1 MQLTQKETTL
11 LKDLKGQ
18 EKLCVEKYTKYA
30 SSALDQQLKELF
42 TSIANVEQQH
52 LNTITQIENGTVPQ
66 SNSGSAQTVKATFSS
81 NYGMGDTPDKQAD
94 CYLCSDLLADEKHVS
109 GLYNTCIF
117 EFNDKQIRET
127 LNHIQKEEQE
137 HGKAI
142 YDYMSANNMYSWLFL
157 AYPNL
162 KQNPTQ
168 YESGFETY

>member
-1 MQLTQKETTL
+1 MQLTQKETDL

-30 SSALDQQLKELF
+30 SSALDPQLKELF

-52 LNTITQIENGTVPQ
+52 LNTICSIENGGEPTAQ
-66 SNSGSAQTVKATFSS
+66 GGGSQTVKATFTQ

-109 GLYNTCIF
+109 GLYNTSIF
-117 EFNDKQIRET
+117 EFKDKTLRDT
-127 LNHIQKEEQE
+127 LNHIQKEEQQ

-142 YDYMSANNMYSWLFL
+142 YDYMTANNMYS
-157 AYPNL
+157 
-162 KQNPTQ
+162 
-168 YESGFETY
+168 

>member
-1 MQLTQKETTL
+1 MQLTQKEQTL

-30 SSALDQQLKELF
+30 SNALDPQLKELF

-66 SNSGSAQTVKATFSS
+66 SNSGSAQTVKNTFTS

-117 EFNDKQIRET
+117 EFNDKQIRDT

-142 YDYMSANNMYSWLFL
+142 YDYMSVNNMYS
-157 AYPNL
+157 
-162 KQNPTQ
+162 
-168 YESGFETY
+168 

>member
-1 MQLTQKETTL
+1 MQLTQKETSL

-30 SSALDQQLKELF
+30 SSALDPQLKELF

-52 LNTITQIENGTVPQ
+52 LNTISQIESGSMPQ
-66 SNSGSAQTVKATFSS
+66 ANSGSSQTVKTSFTS

-117 EFNDKQIRET
+117 EFNDKQLRDT

-142 YDYMSANNMYSWLFL
+142 YDYMSANNMYS
-157 AYPNL
+157 
-162 KQNPTQ
+162 
-168 YESGFETY
+168 

>member
-30 SSALDQQLKELF
+30 SNALDPQLKELF

-52 LNTITQIENGTVPQ
+52 LNTITQIENDTVPQ
-66 SNSGSAQTVKATFSS
+66 SNNSSSQTVKTTFTS

-117 EFNDKQIRET
+117 EFNDKQIRDT

-142 YDYMSANNMYSWLFL
+142 YDYMSVNNMYS
-157 AYPNL
+157 
-162 KQNPTQ
+162 
-168 YESGFETY
+168 

>member
-1 MQLTQKETTL
+1 MHKNHTSGKDIPEVIFLERFDIMQLSQKETTL
-11 LKDLKGQ
+11 LADLKSQ
-18 EKLCVEKYTKYA
+18 EKLCVEKYTKY
-30 SSALDQQLKELF
+30 SSIALDPQLKELF

-52 LNTITQIENGTVPQ
+52 LNTISSIEQGNMPST
-66 SNSGSAQTVKATFSS
+66 NSGSSQTVKTNFTS

-117 EFNDKQIRET
+117 EFTDKTVRDT

-142 YDYMSANNMYSWLFL
+142 YDYMSINNMYS
-157 AYPNL
+157 
-162 KQNPTQ
+162 
-168 YESGFETY
+168 

>member
-30 SSALDQQLKELF
+30 SSALDPQLKELF
-42 TSIANVEQQH
+42 TSIANTEQQH
-52 LNTITQIENGTVPQ
+52 LNTLTQIESGTAPDT
-66 SNSGSAQTVKATFSS
+66 SSGSRQSVKTTFTS

-117 EFNDKQIRET
+117 EFSDTAVRDA
-127 LNHIQKEEQE
+127 LNHIQKEEQQ

-142 YDYMSANNMYSWLFL
+142 YEYMSTNNMYS
-157 AYPNL
+157 
-162 KQNPTQ
+162 
-168 YESGFETY
+168 

>member
-1 MQLTQKETTL
+1 MQLTQKETSL
-11 LKDLKGQ
+11 LKDLKNQ

-30 SSALDQQLKELF
+30 SQALDPQLKELF

-52 LNTITQIENGTVPQ
+52 LNTISQIEQNGTAP
-66 SNSGSAQTVKATFSS
+66 SSGSAQSVKTTFTS

-109 GLYNTCIF
+109 GIYNTSIF
-117 EFNDKQIRET
+117 EFKDNSLRDT

-142 YDYMSANNMYSWLFL
+142 YDYMSANNMYS
-157 AYPNL
+157 
-162 KQNPTQ
+162 
-168 YESGFETY
+168 

>member
-30 SSALDQQLKELF
+30 SNALDPQLKELF

-52 LNTITQIENGTVPQ
+52 LNTISQIESGNMPQ
-66 SNSGSAQTVKATFSS
+66 SSGGPTQSVKTTFSS

-117 EFNDKQIRET
+117 EFNDKNIRDT

-142 YDYMSANNMYSWLFL
+142 YDYMSANNMYS
-157 AYPNL
+157 
-162 KQNPTQ
+162 
-168 YESGFETY
+168 

>member
-1 MQLTQKETTL
+1 MQLTQKETSL

-30 SSALDQQLKELF
+30 SSALDPQLKELF

-52 LNTITQIENGTVPQ
+52 LNTISQIESGSMPQ
-66 SNSGSAQTVKATFSS
+66 ANSGSSQTVKTSFTS

-109 GLYNTCIF
+109 GFYNTCIF
-117 EFNDKQIRET
+117 EFNDKQIRDT

-142 YDYMSANNMYSWLFL
+142 YDYMSANNMYS
-157 AYPNL
+157 
-162 KQNPTQ
+162 
-168 YESGFETY
+168 